1 MFVKDLISNDVPE
14 LSLGDEP
21 VNALNLM
28 DEFKVSHLPVLDGT
42 RFVGL
47 VSEEELELLG
57 TDPQDKLI
65 REQDILDIHVSSE
78 QHVYDVLRL
87 FSEHRLTVVPVVDN
101 GAYLGS
107 ITITQILDSFAKS
120 QAVSDP
126 GGVIVLELNAQD
138 YSLQEIAGIVEGNDA
153 KILSSFLSTSP
164 TSMQVEVTLKIN
176 QEDLSGI
183 LQTFAR
189 YDYQVKAS
197 YQESRYEDDLKNRY
211 DEFMKY
217 LNM

>member
-1 MFVKDLISNDVPE
+1 LFVKDLISNDVPE